1 MCVPGKTCGS
11 GSSTERISPA
21 KWKSMEEETFHAIDH
36 KLSLTSN
43 LPSLDKI
50 SIAGDGSKN
59 IESIDEEI
67 IQASNHVND
76 DFYGVV

>member
-1 MCVPGKTCGS
+1 
-11 GSSTERISPA
+11 
-21 KWKSMEEETFHAIDH
+21 MEEETFHAIDH

-76 DFYGVV
+76 DFYGVVWMETFLSLSMTLREGGVI

>member
-1 MCVPGKTCGS
+1 
-11 GSSTERISPA
+11 
-21 KWKSMEEETFHAIDH
+21 MEEETFHALSN

-43 LPSLDKI
+43 LQTLDKI
-50 SIAGDGSKN
+50 TLANEN

>member
-1 MCVPGKTCGS
+1 MKGKTCSDG
-11 GSSTERISPA
+11 EQISPT
-21 KWKSMEEETFHAIDH
+21 KWKSMEEETFHTISN

-43 LPSLDKI
+43 VDKV
-50 SIAGDGSKN
+50 SIGNETSSSKN